1 MKLEAWLAF
10 RYVFRN
16 RSRHISFISLV
27 SLAAVSLGVAALVI
41 VIAVMSGF
49 DEDLKSKLLSLNFP
63 LVVTLEKENRSL
75 VKDISKIEGVKNVV
89 LFSQNQVA
97 IRRGKSVYPVMLEAV
112 SFDSYSLPRWQK
124 YLKEGSFQKGLAVGK
139 GIAQR
144 FFLGEGE
151 EIQILSLSGKKLKS
165 YTFRI
170 GGIFSVGM
178 YDFDNTLIVGSFS
191 CLENFLLENHPRY
204 YLGVEVTRSRL
215 YNLEEIKRRI
225 ASLDLAGII
234 AITTWQ
240 EQNQALF
247 SALKLEKIT
256 MFIILSLIVLVG
268 SFNIF
273 STLTVKVVEKT
284 KDIGIMKSLGLS
296 PLRVS
301 AVFTLQGIIIAFL
314 GVFMGVVLGVG
325 VCFLLKEYHFIHLP
339 SQIYYID
346 YLPVLINPGD
356 ILTISLASIGL
367 CIFSSLIP
375 SLWTRKISES
385 EALRYE

>member
-124 YLKEGSFQKGLAVGK
+124 YLKEGSFQKGLAVGE

-178 YDFDNTLIVGSFS
+178 YDFDNTLIVGNFS
-191 CLENFLLENHPRY
+191 YLEKFLSENRPRY

-215 YNLEEIKRRI
+215 YNLEEIKRKI

-346 YLPVLINPGD
+346 YLPVLINPRD

>member
-1 MKLEAWLAF
+1 MKLEVWLAF

-124 YLKEGSFQKGLAVGK
+124 YLKEGSFQKGLAVGR

-178 YDFDNTLIVGSFS
+178 YD
-191 CLENFLLENHPRY
+191 
-204 YLGVEVTRSRL
+204 
-215 YNLEEIKRRI
+215 K
-225 ASLDLAGII
+225 ALA
-234 AITTWQ
+234 
-240 EQNQALF
+240 
-247 SALKLEKIT
+247 
-256 MFIILSLIVLVG
+256 
-268 SFNIF
+268 
-273 STLTVKVVEKT
+273 
-284 KDIGIMKSLGLS
+284 
-296 PLRVS
+296 
-301 AVFTLQGIIIAFL
+301 
-314 GVFMGVVLGVG
+314 
-325 VCFLLKEYHFIHLP
+325 
-339 SQIYYID
+339 
-346 YLPVLINPGD
+346 
-356 ILTISLASIGL
+356 
-367 CIFSSLIP
+367 
-375 SLWTRKISES
+375 
-385 EALRYE
+385 